1 MKNARLF
8 YILLLLSSVLV
19 NAKRHQKSV
28 EQTGAKTELPI
39 VVVVASYNN
48 KNWYKLNLDSI
59 FKQKYTNYR
68 ILYIDDCSPDGTGD
82 LVEAYVKE
90 KGQAHRVTV
99 IKNTERKKA
108 LANIYNAVHS
118 CQDNEIVALVDGD
131 DFVAHI
137 NVFNVLNRTYSDPN
151 IWLTFSQFFLLPHN
165 QRGWGK
171 QYPAD
176 IIERNAFREYQGT
189 PTHMRTFYAG
199 LFKKIKLEDLMYEGD
214 FFSMTYDMAIM
225 LPMVEMARKGHYAF
239 INKVLYLYNDMTPI
253 NDHKVNKGLQKKLDL
268 EIRSRERYEALTKLF

>member
-1 MKNARLF
+1 MKILRFFYALLF
-8 YILLLLSSVLV
+8 FGAVLLD
-19 NAKRHQKSV
+19 AKRHEDLDGRADVKI
-28 EQTGAKTELPI
+28 ERPI
-39 VVVVASYNN
+39 VVVIASYKN

-82 LVEAYVKE
+82 LVEAYVKQ
-90 KGQAHRVTV
+90 KGQSHRVTV
-99 IKNTERKKA
+99 IKNKERKKA

-137 NVFNVLNRTYSDPN
+137 NVFNVLNRAYSDPN

-165 QRGWGK
+165 QQGWGK

-214 FFSMTYDMAIM
+214 FFTMTYDMAIM

-239 INKVLYLYNDMTPI
+239 INKVLYLYNDMNAI
-253 NDHKVNKGLQKKLDL
+253 NDHKVNKGLQRKLDL
-268 EIRSRERYEALTKLF
+268 EIRSRERYEALENLF